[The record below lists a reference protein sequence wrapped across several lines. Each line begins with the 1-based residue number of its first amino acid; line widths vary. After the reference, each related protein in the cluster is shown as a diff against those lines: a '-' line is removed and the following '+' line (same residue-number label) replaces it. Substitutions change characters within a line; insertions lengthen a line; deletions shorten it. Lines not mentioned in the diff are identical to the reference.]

1 MKKMWQLHITADER
15 EIKDFPKFACRLLFA
30 RRYKP
35 LQKYA
40 SYLYKRIYLKV
51 RREKMR
57 EKLQLKG
64 GISEQGS
71 DIPLNWRDMR
81 SGTI

>member
-1 MKKMWQLHITADER
+1 
-15 EIKDFPKFACRLLFA
+15 
-30 RRYKP
+30 
-35 LQKYA
+35 
-40 SYLYKRIYLKV
+40 
-51 RREKMR
+51 MR